1 MERLD
6 RSPTR
11 ARRSRRAHLA
21 GFGAGLASVAV
32 LAACGGATGAPA
44 APTPGSGSAAAPA
57 AVATGAPAAAAPAV
71 PAQGNAP
78 AAAPTPAAPV
88 GAPAAGAA
96 GKVSANRATR
106 AELQRAF
113 EAAGIPNPGRLAVE
127 VEEYRPYPS
136 NDPGMA
142 KLRRELAKY
151 NIAPAVVDQVIATL
165 SLD

>member
-1 MERLD
+1 M
-6 RSPTR
+6 
-11 ARRSRRAHLA
+11 
-21 GFGAGLASVAV
+21 
-32 LAACGGATGAPA
+32 LAASGGATGAPA
-44 APTPGSGSAAAPA
+44 APTPGGGSPRPPRWPPAPPPRSVGGARPRQRPGGGPDPAAPA
-57 AVATGAPAAAAPAV
+57 
-71 PAQGNAP
+71 
-78 AAAPTPAAPV
+78 

-127 VEEYRPYPS
+127 VEEYRPCPP